1 MADKMYRFLARTNK
15 ALLWLTYF
23 QSQLLSSNRPM
34 ADLPL
39 HEHELC
45 HIRSS
50 TAQPKLVTSQWEQKR
65 REVRQ
70 DMVNAVL
77 CWLASFPEP
86 T

>member
-1 MADKMYRFLARTNK
+1 
-15 ALLWLTYF
+15 
-23 QSQLLSSNRPM
+23 M

-39 HEHELC
+39 HEHEFC

-70 DMVNAVL
+70 DIVNAVL
-77 CWLASFPEP
+77 LLVGFIS
-86 T
+86 

>member
-1 MADKMYRFLARTNK
+1 
-15 ALLWLTYF
+15 
-23 QSQLLSSNRPM
+23 M
-34 ADLPL
+34 ADLTL
-39 HEHELC
+39 HEHEFC

-70 DMVNAVL
+70 DIVNAVL